1 MKTMVIDVNGRGSI
15 FVESDIDRVANK
27 YGMKKVR
34 LCDDGIIGNIFPTHI
49 QYTLKCRTLKA
60 IWISFQVGRETR
72 FCICRDT
79 IKIGWAIEN

>member
-1 MKTMVIDVNGRGSI
+1 MKTMVIDVNGRGSM
-15 FVESDIDRVANK
+15 FVESSIDRVANK

-34 LCDDGIIGNIFPTHI
+34 ICDDGIIGNVFPTHI

-60 IWISFQVGRETR
+60 LWIALQTMIETR
-72 FCICRDT
+72 YCICRDT